1 MSVWKIKL
9 PTGEWL
15 DTQQSFS
22 LQFELNNQVFSRGD
36 TTALAGS
43 FSFPV
48 QIPLTPLA
56 NRQLGFPG
64 MIDNARKFGDIDGVW
79 VYVDGTPMFYG
90 RLQIK
95 KSNRRSVSI
104 AIISNPL
111 LDLKTKN
118 LNELDLGTVTVAPA
132 TWPDHMKDTAL
143 NPEDYDHAFFQVTVE
158 SEAFS
163 FNNWYNTTESF
174 PIADESQKVTPFIK
188 VKSLLQKMFN
198 ASDGW
203 TFQNKWQGADIELG
217 RLYLFNN
224 IDARIQLTTGPS
236 TLGLPDEF
244 LLNKFA
250 PAIPSADFL
259 KRVSAQWCLGL
270 FTNIFQRSITLRS
283 LSDVLSA
290 EVKQDWTT
298 YAISEPEIET
308 PDSYPGYYNY
318 PQLDP
323 IPPELGAI
331 ENATIINT
339 GNEYY
344 DLVSPAPGFYYI
356 ENSNALVEIP
366 VSGPHRFVGKV
377 HMGIMAGAGEDY
389 ESNMEALFDNSGLSY
404 SSRSGFTGYHE
415 VEGSSPLEHEWEAND
430 YPIAL
435 MFYRGIQQ
443 IVDTVGKDTV
453 SGNAVWLDGFLASP
467 GDRLKI
473 STNWV
478 DGPDASR
485 SLNWFGEF
493 GLYETAH
500 KQWQTILMEGKHCT
514 QQFIIP
520 ITTLTSFSFED
531 KIRVGNMDF
540 FAKRLRIQS
549 LIGNGLVQIEASLI
563 SVI

>member
-15 DTQQSFS
+15 DTPQSFS

-64 MIDNARKFGDIDGVW
+64 MIDNSRKFTDIEGVW

-90 RLQIK
+90 TLQIK

-104 AIISNPL
+104 AIIANPL

-118 LNELDLGTVTVAPA
+118 LNELDLGTVTVAPD

-143 NPEDYDHAFFQVTVE
+143 NPEDYDHAFFPVKVQE
-158 SEAFS
+158 ELFGWNIW
-163 FNNWYNTTESF
+163 FNTTETF
-174 PIADESQKVTPFIK
+174 PLTDETHKATPFLR
-188 VKSLLQKMFN
+188 VKSVLQIMFN
-198 ASDGW
+198 SSDGW
-203 TFQNKWQGADIELG
+203 TFQNKWQGSNVELG

-224 IDARIQLTTGPS
+224 IDARIQVTEVPS
-236 TLGLPDEF
+236 TLALPDEF
-244 LLNKFA
+244 ELNKFA
-250 PAIPSADFL
+250 PAITCADLL
-259 KRVSAQWCLGL
+259 KRISAQWCLGV
-270 FTNIFQRSITLRS
+270 FTNIFQRTITLRS

-290 EVKQDWTT
+290 QVKQDWTN
-298 YAISEPEIET
+298 YATSEPEIET
-308 PDSYPGYYNY
+308 PDSSPGYYNY
-318 PQLDP
+318 PQLDS
-323 IPPELGAI
+323 IPAEIGAL

-339 GNEYY
+339 SKEYY
-344 DLVSPAPGFYYI
+344 DLVTPAPGFYYV
-356 ENSNALVEIP
+356 ENSSALVEIP
-366 VSGPHRFVGKV
+366 ATGAHRSVGNF
-377 HMGIMAGAGEDY
+377 HMGVRPGVGEDY
-389 ESNMEALFDNSGLSY
+389 ESNMEALFDSIESHK
-404 SSRSGFTGYHE
+404 SRSGFTGYHE
-415 VEGSSPLEHEWEAND
+415 VEGSSPLEHEWEVSD

-443 IVDTVGKDTV
+443 FYELTGKDPV
-453 SGNAVWLDGFLASP
+453 NGNNVWLDGNLASP
-467 GDRLKI
+467 GDRVKI
-473 STNWV
+473 STNGV

-500 KQWQTILMEGKHCT
+500 KQWQTILMEGKHCS
-514 QQFIIP
+514 QQFILP

-540 FAKRLRIQS
+540 IAKRLRIQS
-549 LIGNGLVQIEASLI
+549 LIGNGQVQVEASLI